1 MSRSPRLPAKRAVRT
16 LLVLIALGAVTAV
29 GGIVYLRYFYG
40 NDAPP
45 PFELS
50 SFAVLLPFRRSSDR
64 SSRRVS
70 QRSGQHLVLTLAA
83 VAMIATVGIAETAS
97 GASKAPVAGASCTK
111 VGATSAAGATKLR
124 CTLSAKK
131 KRWTVTSPGPTTTAK
146 AAAAA
151 PTPASSGEAPVSTGV
166 EGTYK
171 IGPGSAAGYRV
182 RELFVGGLAKVDAVG
197 RSEAVTGTVV
207 LGRNGSALQVQSVN
221 AAVDM
226 TKLVSDES
234 RRDGRMRTTG
244 IETDKFPTAT
254 FVSSTAVTL
263 DPASEAGNPVKATV
277 AGKLTLHGVTSD
289 VQIPV
294 DAQLRSGTLEIVGR
308 LAINL
313 KDYAIDPPEIADFVK
328 ADDDGAFEFKLIL
341 KKG

>member
-1 MSRSPRLPAKRAVRT
+1 MIAV
-16 LLVLIALGAVTAV
+16 GAAAAV

-50 SFAVLLPFRRSSDR
+50 SFAVLLPFRLSSD
-64 SSRRVS
+64 SSRRRGS
-70 QRSGQHLVLTLAA
+70 HRFPQHLLATMTTIG
-83 VAMIATVGIAETAS
+83 VIATMSLAGTAT
-97 GASKAPVAGASCTK
+97 AATKAPAAGASCTK

-124 CTLSAKK
+124 CTLAAKK
-131 KRWTVTSPGPTTTAK
+131 KLWTVVSSGATTTAK
-146 AAAAA
+146 AGAPATTSTSTAA
-151 PTPASSGEAPVSTGV
+151 TPAASSI
-166 EGTYK
+166 EGSYK

-182 RELFVGGLAKVDAVG
+182 RELFIGGLAKTDAVG
-197 RSEAVTGTVV
+197 RSEAVTGTVI
-207 LGRNGSALQVQSVN
+207 LGRSGSALQVQAVN
-221 AAVDM
+221 ATVDM

-244 IETDKFPTAT
+244 IETDKFRTAT

-263 DPASEAGNPVKATV
+263 DGEGEAAKPVKVTV
-277 AGKLTLHGVTSD
+277 PGKLTLHGVTRE

-294 DAQLRSGTLEIVGR
+294 DAQLRAGTLEIVGR
-308 LAINL
+308 LAINM
-313 KDYAIDPPEIADFVK
+313 KDYAIEPPEIADFVK
-328 ADDDGAFEFKLIL
+328 ADDDGAFEFKLVL